1 MKKFLISLALAVV
14 LVLSSATCAFA
25 AVPSKDGIYQVP
37 IQIRSA
43 DSDSQAEQGDY
54 FYNAALLEINGSEK
68 YLTMASISS
77 IAGFTL
83 YYYTD
88 GSVTGSTQ
96 TAEKV
101 RNIEIGSRTYP
112 SGYRIPLKGSGQLVG
127 IVFEIPFTSV
137 SVSARIFIDYDNCKY
152 ISDIETSAP
161 STSASSSIEPT
172 ASSGNTY
179 TYSYPY
185 ALKQPTSSTGSGSAG
200 MDYGNTDDS
209 SLSDETSSEK
219 TNSKN
224 DNDKKEVTTS
234 ASRSESDNGNTG
246 VIIGGIVLG
255 VIILGLAAWAII
267 VKTKEGKR

>member
-1 MKKFLISLALAVV
+1 MKKILISLALAAV
-14 LVLSSATCAFA
+14 LVFSCATCAFA
-25 AVPSKDGIYQVP
+25 AAPSKNGIYQVP

-43 DSDSQAEQGDY
+43 DSDSQAEQNDY
-54 FYNAALLEINGSEK
+54 FYSTALLEVDGSDK
-68 YLTMASISS
+68 YLTMVSLSS
-77 IAGFTL
+77 MAGFAL

-96 TAEKV
+96 AAEKV

-152 ISDIETSAP
+152 ISDLETSAP
-161 STSASSSIEPT
+161 STSSSSSIELPS
-172 ASSGNTY
+172 SSGNSY

-185 ALKQPTSSTGSGSAG
+185 ALKQPTASEGSGSADA
-200 MDYGNTDDS
+200 DYDITDEA
-209 SLSDETSSEK
+209 SLSDEAASENAESK
-219 TNSKN
+219 TDS
-224 DNDKKEVTTS
+224 DTKEVTTS
-234 ASRSESDNGNTG
+234 ASRSGSGNGNTG
-246 VIIGGIVLG
+246 VIIGGIILG

-267 VKTKEGKR
+267 VKAKEGKR